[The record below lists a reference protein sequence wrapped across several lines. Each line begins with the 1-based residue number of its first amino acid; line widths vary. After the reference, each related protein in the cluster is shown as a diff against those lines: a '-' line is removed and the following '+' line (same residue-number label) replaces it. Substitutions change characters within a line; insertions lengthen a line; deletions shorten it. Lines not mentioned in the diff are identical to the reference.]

1 MEIMRSTTKVGSGVE
16 TRVSLRELIPF
27 AIFVL
32 LGFVLIVYPFYA
44 IGFVVVTAIL
54 AFAWLALGQMR
65 RAGLEAWQVLLLI
78 ALSGYTLLN
87 YGFENLAVH
96 IGGIPIIFSYL
107 LMYGSILLAVLSLRQ
122 SALRTL
128 REPIVFCLLALLL
141 LTLFHLVVD
150 IPSYGLWALRD
161 ASMVLDGVSLFLG
174 LFWAMRRNSTIPL
187 LKWLMAIF
195 LLNLAYGLSF
205 PWSERIQEL
214 SPSSGVFLR
223 VPVLGFY
230 HATYIWLLAGLLFCL
245 FLSIYVVSWPRW
257 IIICLSLAQ
266 LFGLAIHQARSMY
279 VALGVT
285 LVVLLVLRETAK
297 GTKLLLVLSS
307 AILGLFLLTSVAGVE
322 MSGRIGPVNLDFFKQ
337 HLRSISGAE
346 DTPGSSV
353 EGRVD
358 WADQALQR
366 FHSSPWFGVGF
377 GLPLINWTQ
386 EDGTAVRQPHNS
398 SLSILARLGAIGFAV
413 WIAFHLC
420 LLKTF
425 VYALRHRH
433 CWSELMSDLI
443 LWLFILYLTFMIVIH
458 VEPGLEFPT
467 GAVPFYFFVGLSV
480 GLVRSQVAAAR
491 ETTYSGTVDRS

>member
-1 MEIMRSTTKVGSGVE
+1 MEIMRLTKAGSGLE
-16 TRVSLRELIPF
+16 KKISLGDLIPF
-27 AIFVL
+27 AVFVI
-32 LGFVLIVYPFYA
+32 LGFLLIVYPFYSVGFLA
-44 IGFVVVTAIL
+44 IAALV

-65 RAGLEAWQVLLLI
+65 RAGLEAWQVMLLI

-107 LMYGSILLAVLSLRQ
+107 LMYGSVLLAVWSLRQ
-122 SALRTL
+122 SALRTF

-141 LTLFHLVVD
+141 LTLFHLAVD

-161 ASMVLDGVSLFLG
+161 ASMVLDGIALFLG
-174 LFWAMRRNSTIPL
+174 LFWAMRRNSTMPL
-187 LKWLMAIF
+187 LQWLMVIF
-195 LLNLAYGLSF
+195 LLNLVYGLSF
-205 PWSERIQEL
+205 PWSERIQEW
-214 SPSSGVFLR
+214 SPSSGVFLQ
-223 VPVLGFY
+223 VPILGFY

-245 FLSIYVVSWPRW
+245 FLSVYVVSWPRW
-257 IIICLSLAQ
+257 IILCLSLAQ

-279 VALGVT
+279 VALGVA
-285 LVVLLVLRETAK
+285 LVVLLFLRETAK
-297 GTKLLLVLSS
+297 GTKLLLVLSG
-307 AILGLFLLTSVAGVE
+307 AVLGLFLLTSVAGVE

-377 GLPLINWTQ
+377 GQPLINWTQ
-386 EDGTAVRQPHNS
+386 EDGTSVRQPHNS
-398 SLSILARLGAIGFAV
+398 SLSILARLGAVGFAV
-413 WIAFHLC
+413 WIMFHLC
-420 LLKTF
+420 LLKAF
-425 VYALRHRH
+425 FHALRHRH
-433 CWSELMSDLI
+433 SWSELMSDLI
-443 LWLFILYLTFMIVIH
+443 LWLFLLYLTFMIVIH

-467 GAVPFYFFVGLSV
+467 GAIPFYFFVGLSV
-480 GLVRSQVAAAR
+480 GLVRSQVATAR
-491 ETTYSGTVDRS
+491 EATYRETGDRF